1 MVELDQNLEK
11 WIKFH
16 NQALMLSTIHSLKL
30 PVRGRFSRARTHV
43 LRLVVSFNENHGGN
57 VGKYFN
63 LDAIEVIAME
73 RAKLLDN
80 AWKLS
85 LEQVREMRE
94 DAEAKGRGVIVAAAI
109 ECKPLAVQI
118 VPTGSVKEMYMKRTK
133 WIENW
138 EENLRRCAETGNP
151 KFEI

>member
-1 MVELDQNLEK
+1 
-11 WIKFH
+11 
-16 NQALMLSTIHSLKL
+16 
-30 PVRGRFSRARTHV
+30 
-43 LRLVVSFNENHGGN
+43 
-57 VGKYFN
+57 
-63 LDAIEVIAME
+63 ME